1 MQNLKPIIAKNI
13 SNLRQQNNMT
23 QGDLADKLNY
33 SDKAISKWERA
44 ESIPDVAVLKKIA
57 DLFEVTLDYLVSENN
72 EKASSDAKTSND
84 DETGNPSPDDK
95 SGQEENFDGIENIDA
110 DLDSEKSD
118 ETDLN
123 KTVSDNI
130 NQDKENSTGIQK
142 LKFIYMSSPLRK
154 HGFITGISIILAW
167 LLATLA
173 FVLMDIFTNDN
184 YYHWLFFIYAIPVS
198 CIIWLVFNSLWFNKR
213 RNYFI
218 ISLLMWSSLISL
230 VLSLLPFGRNMLLI
244 LVLGIP
250 GQIII
255 YMWSKLKKKV
265 ELSEDD
271 F

>member
-13 SNLRQQNNMT
+13 SNLRQQNNLT

-33 SDKAISKWERA
+33 SDKAVSKWERA

-57 DLFEVTLDYLVSENN
+57 DLFDVTLDYLVSENN
-72 EKASSDAKTSND
+72 ESLSNETDISKDPKTNDSSSDIKSEQDVD
-84 DETGNPSPDDK
+84 DNETNH
-95 SGQEENFDGIENIDA
+95 EDA
-110 DLDSEKSD
+110 DS
-118 ETDLN
+118 
-123 KTVSDNI
+123 NI
-130 NQDKENSTGIQK
+130 TLAEIEPAKEESNNSKK
-142 LKFIYMSSPLRK
+142 LKFIYKSSPLRK
-154 HGFITGISIILAW
+154 HGFITGICIILAW

-198 CIIWLVFNSLWFNKR
+198 CIIWLVFNSIWFNKR

-218 ISLLMWSSLISL
+218 ISLLMWSSLISI

-244 LVLGIP
+244 MVLGIP

-265 ELSEDD
+265 ELLEDE